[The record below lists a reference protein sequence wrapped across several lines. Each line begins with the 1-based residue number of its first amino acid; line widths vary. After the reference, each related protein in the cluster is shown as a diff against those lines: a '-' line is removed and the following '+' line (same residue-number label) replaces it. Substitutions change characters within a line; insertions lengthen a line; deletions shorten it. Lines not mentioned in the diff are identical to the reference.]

1 MPVLNYQVNAPGYG
15 GINPKLVY
23 IFTNDPISVIT
34 TTSYID
40 WLANPNGIYE
50 GDVALVVSQETPT
63 STLGV
68 AFYEFKRVGTT
79 NHWNLIPI
87 TNTPISVTTVEGTLN
102 QIIASPNVGEV
113 IVSIYPNPQIPGLG
127 SMGIPS
133 GTTSQ
138 RSGVKGSI
146 RFNTDTLVFEGTPD
160 GTSWFPFETGS
171 SGITMLT
178 GTVDQINVSAPTG
191 SVTLSLSDNPVLPGT
206 SQVTLPAGSTAQRG
220 NRAGSL
226 RLNTQTGFIELTNDG
241 ISWYT
246 VLNTNNGVQSVTGTA
261 NRITVTGTTN
271 AVVDIAS
278 TYIGQTSITT
288 LGTVTTGTWNASTI
302 TVPFGGTSAT
312 SFTAFA
318 PVCGGVAPTAALQ
331 SAATGISNVGYVL
344 TSTGPSSLP
353 EWKQAPGGGASQYAR
368 IPLTASEFTGAGTS
382 PVQVLPAPGPGMIY
396 IITAWAIEVAGG
408 GFTCTIAAVQATF
421 QLQTFS
427 TPVVNAAVSGTF
439 PLPLSRSLEA
449 GIYGVN
455 TQVNSQTRNPKDAIL
470 ENTPLYFSSSGG
482 TVTAGVGAS
491 AAIHIYYTVVPTI

>member
-23 IFTNDPISVIT
+23 IFTNDPIAVIT

-127 SMGIPS
+127 SMGVPS
-133 GTTSQ
+133 GTTAQ
-138 RSGVKGSI
+138 RFGVKGSI

-160 GTSWFPFETGS
+160 GTNWYPFETGS
-171 SGITMLT
+171 SGITTLT
-178 GTVDQINVSAPTG
+178 GTPDQIDVSAPTG
-191 SVTLSLSDNPVLPGT
+191 NVTLSLSNNPVLPGT
-206 SQVTLPAGSTAQRG
+206 AQVTLPAGSTAQRG

-288 LGTVTTGTWNASTI
+288 LGTITTGIWNASTI

-344 TSTGPSSLP
+344 TSTGASSIP
-353 EWKQAPGGGASQYAR
+353 TWQQAPGGGASQYIR
-368 IPLTASEFTGAGTS
+368 VPLTGSEFTGGAG
-382 PVQVLPAPGPGMIY
+382 PIQVLPSPGAGFIY
-396 IITAWAIEVAGG
+396 IITAWAIETGG
-408 GFTCTIAAVQATF
+408 GNFTGGIGGTAF

-427 TPVVNAAVSGTF
+427 TPAPANFACTGLYSLNAGGIMQVGMYPVNAQA
-439 PLPLSRSLEA
+439 RDQA
-449 GIYGVN
+449 AH
-455 TQVNSQTRNPKDAIL
+455 NPKDAIIA
-470 ENTPLYFSSSGG
+470 NMPLYFWATGN
-482 TVTAGVGAS
+482 VTGAPGAS
-491 AAIHIYYTVVPTI
+491 AALHIYYTVVPTI